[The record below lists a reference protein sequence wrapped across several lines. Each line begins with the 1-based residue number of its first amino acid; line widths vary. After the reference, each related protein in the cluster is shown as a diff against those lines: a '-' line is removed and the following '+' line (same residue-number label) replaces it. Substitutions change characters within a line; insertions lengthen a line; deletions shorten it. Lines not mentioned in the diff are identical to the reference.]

1 MLGQKLKQL
10 RESKGLVLRQVAA
23 VLNVDTAYV
32 CKMEKND
39 KPVSK
44 TYLAKLASL
53 YEVDLKMLQT
63 LWLADKV
70 YDVVKDEEMA
80 IKAMHVAEDHVLKSK
95 NKNRQSC

>member
-1 MLGQKLKQL
+1 M
-10 RESKGLVLRQVAA
+10 
-23 VLNVDTAYV
+23 NVDTAYV

-44 TYLAKLASL
+44 SYLAKLASL

-80 IKAMHVAEDHVLKSK
+80 IKAMHVAELEIINNSK
-95 NKNRQSC
+95 

>member
-1 MLGQKLKQL
+1 
-10 RESKGLVLRQVAA
+10 
-23 VLNVDTAYV
+23 
-32 CKMEKND
+32 
-39 KPVSK
+39 
-44 TYLAKLASL
+44 
-53 YEVDLKMLQT
+53 MLQT